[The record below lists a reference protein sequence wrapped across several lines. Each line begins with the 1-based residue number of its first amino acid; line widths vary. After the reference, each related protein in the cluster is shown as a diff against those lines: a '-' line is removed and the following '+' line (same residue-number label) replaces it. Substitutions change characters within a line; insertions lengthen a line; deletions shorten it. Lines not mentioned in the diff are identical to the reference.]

1 VNAAVTTE
9 QTAGT
14 KPIAAKAATAPIHV
28 IGPWHGGALQQI
40 RDLWAWRKLLPFYGK
55 QYLLRR
61 IRNTWLGWIWIPLR
75 PGIDILSRTLLF
87 HQVLGAP
94 SGDRPYFIFIAFGQ
108 SGWVVFHSVNHWA
121 TRAIRMSQ
129 SVLKDAY
136 VPRLPRLTAVLL
148 PAGLDFVLN
157 IIVAIV
163 AIFYYLAVRGVLYIH
178 PSLQTLTGFAG
189 ILLVAAWGLALGLFT
204 SPWGAYAKD
213 VRYSFNY
220 VVQFW
225 YIVTPVALPLSHYH
239 GWIHTVAELNPITAP
254 IMLVQWGFLDA
265 AFPPMV
271 SVLSSFA
278 SLTFFWTVGLWSF
291 GRFEKA
297 AVARL

>member
-1 VNAAVTTE
+1 MSAVSTAEHTAAR
-9 QTAGT
+9 
-14 KPIAAKAATAPIHV
+14 PIAATALTAPIHV
-28 IGPWHGGALQQI
+28 IGPWHSGVLKQL
-40 RDLWAWRKLLPFYGK
+40 RDVWTWRRLLPFYGK

-61 IRNTWLGWIWIPLR
+61 VRNTWLGWIWIPLR

-108 SGWVVFHSVNHWA
+108 SGWVVFNSVNHWA
-121 TRAIRMSQ
+121 TRAMRMSQ
-129 SVLKDAY
+129 TVLKGAY
-136 VPRLPRLTAVLL
+136 VPRLPRLTAVLI
-148 PAGLDFVLN
+148 PAGLDFILN

-178 PSLQTLTGFAG
+178 PSLQTLTGLG
-189 ILLVAAWGLALGLFT
+189 GVLMVAAWGLVLGLFT
-204 SPWGAYAKD
+204 SPWSAFARD

-239 GWIHTVAELNPITAP
+239 GWIHVVAELNPITAP
-254 IMLVQWGFLDA
+254 IMLIQWGFLDA
-265 AFPPMV
+265 AFPPM
-271 SVLSSFA
+271 LSLIS
-278 SLTFFWTVGLWSF
+278 SLGSLAFLSILGLWSF
-291 GRFEKA
+291 GRFEQA